1 MPGGRRPVHGRG
13 EDGRSPGG
21 DREGLGRVRP
31 SGLRSFLAI
40 FVRGEG
46 RTREAGPLPDERE
59 GHYPPPGG
67 VALSPGENR
76 GDRMRRGTPDGEGD
90 WRDGPFRIV
99 EGEVSD
105 HPPRGGRLAGTGSG
119 VAHQATEDPHGGG
132 LRRLGR
138 EGGFRHQSGDFPPV
152 LPGGRGRRGRP
163 GRVGEAPVERVL
175 RVVDHG
181 APAGPEALPHVPL
194 HVDRDSCRGT
204 SGSRPCPPLL
214 SVLPFAGLLLSIA
227 LFPLFA
233 SRFWARHFG
242 KVSLAFGLPVAA
254 WFLIAAPGE
263 LWRTALEYV
272 SFLVLLGSLFTISGG
287 ILLKGTIRGTPAV
300 NCTFLG
306 VGAVIANLLRTTGA
320 AMLLIRPLL
329 RANQGRGETVPH
341 HHLLHLRGG
350 QHRGAAYT
358 DRGPSPVPRVPQGG
372 AVLLDGRESV
382 APLAGH
388 GGHGNRGLLPVG
400 PSCVPGGRG
409 RGTWTHPGR
418 EWTRAPLIRGI
429 VELPSLRGGDRGG
442 LPSDAV
448 EGGGD
453 GGGNRRVGVEDPRA
467 DPEGEPVLLPPDQGG
482 GHPVRGDLR
491 DDDPRPVDPFGPRRG
506 AGGGPAVALLLGG
519 GDTVELPGQRPHV
532 SDLFQSRAGPS
543 RPGGRGGDL
552 GAGPEGDQRGV
563 GLHGGELLHRQR
575 PELHGQGD
583 RGGLGSGHAV
593 LFRVHD
599 VLS

>member
-306 VGAVIANLLRTTGA
+306 VGAVIANLLGTTGA
-320 AMLLIRPLL
+320 SVLLIRPLL
-329 RANQGRGETVPH
+329 RANEGREKRSHIIIFYIFVVANIGGLLTPIGDPPLFLGYLKGVPFFWTVGNLWP
-341 HHLLHLRGG
+341 LWLGTAG
-350 QHRGAAYT
+350 MVIGVFY
-358 DRGPSPVPRVPQGG
+358 
-372 AVLLDGRESV
+372 LLDRH
-382 APLAGH
+382 AY
-388 GGHGNRGLLPVG
+388 
-400 PSCVPGGRG
+400 
-409 RGTWTHPGR
+409 
-418 EWTRAPLIRGI
+418 RA
-429 VELPSLRGGDRGG
+429 
-442 LPSDAV
+442 
-448 EGGGD
+448 EGGGEH
-453 GGGNRRVGVEDPRA
+453 GRTP
-467 DPEGEPVLLPPDQGG
+467 
-482 GHPVRGDLR
+482 
-491 DDDPRPVDPFGPRRG
+491 
-506 AGGGPAVALLLGG
+506 GG

-532 SDLFQSRAGPS
+532 SGLFQPRAGPS

-599 VLS
+599 VLRRGAASAVRAGHLDIPVVLTPVGVAPVP